1 MGLYRTVVT
10 VRHHSSKCSST
21 LVSSYLLVQTNTE
34 PQTMFKSPMMSDVSS
49 PNSDEPPPLPKR
61 GRSSE
66 DFLSFCKLIL
76 DYENYDGELVRERH
90 TSSPL
95 GSTGD
100 SSLSSFHDE
109 TYPEPNPHHHRAI
122 QDVSDGD
129 TLTDDLD
136 DEDSEITCYCRK
148 PYGGRPMIECS
159 SCQTW
164 VHLTC
169 AKVRRSNIP
178 DTWYCK
184 FCRDPAKS
192 SKGGAKSRARKPELG
207 RKRGGVILTKN
218 KRRL

>member
-1 MGLYRTVVT
+1 
-10 VRHHSSKCSST
+10 
-21 LVSSYLLVQTNTE
+21 
-34 PQTMFKSPMMSDVSS
+34 MSDVSS

-76 DYENYDGELVRERH
+76 DYENYDGELVRQRH

-109 TYPEPNPHHHRAI
+109 TYQDTTHHHHHHPHHHHAIHAI
-122 QDVSDGD
+122 QDISDGD
-129 TLTDDLD
+129 TMTDDF
-136 DEDSEITCYCRK
+136 DEEEAEITCYCRK

-178 DTWYCK
+178 ETWYCRY
-184 FCRDPAKS
+184 CRFSAAKS
-192 SKGGAKSRARKPELG
+192 SKGGAKSRARRPEL
-207 RKRGGVILTKN
+207 RTSSSAAGVILTKN
-218 KRRL
+218 KPRL